1 MNIFDFGFSLDMNP
15 ENKGGT
21 VARITA
27 VHKGRFAI
35 VSEFGEGFA
44 QLKQKEYYYDSE
56 AFPTVGDF
64 VLIDHVEDGD
74 QSRVVEPGRGAGLA
88 HDPGQQFLAVGLV
101 DRGREHALLDRD
113 GPPE

>member
-15 ENKGGT
+15 ENKSGT
-21 VARITA
+21 VARVTA

-74 QSRVVEPGRGAGLA
+74 SRITATLERKTYFSRRDPDKGRGEIQRRWLR
-88 HDPGQQFLAVGLV
+88 L
-101 DRGREHALLDRD
+101 
-113 GPPE
+113 